1 VQNGHVPVNPA
12 LNNLS
17 QEDRDL
23 RQWLL
28 KQAEDHGNAVVE
40 VAGDERGAPYC
51 FTVGAW
57 RRFGVAEAVV
67 IGLPLELGRV
77 LITAYVNEARQG
89 VRFQPG
95 QLYRQFFN
103 GVPITVERVARG
115 YYPEFFGSAFLLY
128 PTGDFPAVQLIVPSE
143 GGYWPWHPQAPQG
156 FAQWQPVLT
165 MSGRPES
172 WRPGIDGA

>member
-1 VQNGHVPVNPA
+1 MQNGRVPVNPA
-12 LNNLS
+12 LNKLS
-17 QEDRDL
+17 EADRDL

-143 GGYWPWHPQAPQG
+143 GGFWPWHPQAPQG

-172 WRPGIDGA
+172 WRPGVDGA